1 MLLHGVAS
9 VATYLAVDLGVALP
23 AEGHEAV
30 ESAVEGEAA
39 HFVGGAGGFD
49 GDDVVDTRR
58 GANVTA
64 WHSCL
69 DAQLAATLTKRCGA
83 EFQGAEFSPL
93 TAVVDGGFVLRLLG
107 CAASPGEAFRFVHII
122 HLLMS

>member
-1 MLLHGVAS
+1 MPNLSL
-9 VATYLAVDLGVALP
+9 TLALIAAARSIISFGVALP
-23 AEGHEAV
+23 AKGHEAV

-49 GDDVVDTRR
+49 GDDVVDAR
-58 GANVTA
+58 GGADVTT

-69 DAQLAATLTKRCGA
+69 DAQLAATLAERCGA

-93 TAVVDGGFVLRLLG
+93 TAVVYGGFVLRLLG
-107 CAASPGEAFRFVHII
+107 CAASPGEAFRFVHFV
-122 HLLMS
+122 